1 MKVIVAG
8 SRNFNNYKLLKE
20 KLDKIKEKYTIEIVS
35 GGANGADKFG
45 EQYSKENNLK
55 VHLFPADWNKFGK
68 SAGYLRNRDMAK
80 FGDILIAFWDGKSKG
95 TQHMIELAKMYK
107 LKIAVIR
114 F

>member
-8 SRNFNNYKLLKE
+8 SRTFDNYELLKE
-20 KLDKIKEKYTIEIVS
+20 KLDKLKEKFTIEIVS
-35 GGANGADKFG
+35 GNALGADVLG
-45 EQYSKENNLK
+45 EQYAKENNLK
-55 VHLFPADWNKFGK
+55 VHLFPANWNKFGK

-80 FGDILIAFWDGKSKG
+80 FGDILIAFWDGRSKG